1 MTSISHSNFGSLSG
15 IIRRRA
21 TKTKIQMAPKSAQKI
36 SKTAAKSL
44 SAKSPKGADKAK
56 QPDEDE
62 TEKLASEVPLML
74 TSLALVIVWSIP

>member
-1 MTSISHSNFGSLSG
+1 MSG

-36 SKTAAKSL
+36 PKTAAKSL
-44 SAKSPKGADKAK
+44 SAKSSKGSDKAK

-74 TSLALVIVWSIP
+74 TSLALVIIWPIP